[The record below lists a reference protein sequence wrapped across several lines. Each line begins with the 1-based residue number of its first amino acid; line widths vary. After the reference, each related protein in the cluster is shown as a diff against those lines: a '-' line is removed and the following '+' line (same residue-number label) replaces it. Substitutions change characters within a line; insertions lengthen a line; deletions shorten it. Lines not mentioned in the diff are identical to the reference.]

1 MIQIERLRMHL
12 PAGFE
17 HRATAISRLVGE
29 ALANKHLS
37 QERVIEAISL
47 RSQRVALNSTDSE
60 IADLIVKQVVTAIE
74 GSVS

>member
-17 HRATAISRLVGE
+17 HRATAISRLVGK

-37 QERVIEAISL
+37 QDRVIEALSL
-47 RSQRVALNSTDSE
+47 KPQRIALNSSDNE
-60 IADLIVKQVVTAIE
+60 IADLIVEQVVTAIE
-74 GSVS
+74 GGVS